1 MTFSRTLE
9 TRKADVLAAL
19 GRQKDLWIATADL
32 GGRPHLIAVSAW
44 WDGSGVV
51 IATVGTS
58 RTARNLASNPTAR
71 LALGAPD
78 DVIVIDARGT
88 DGRPASEASEL
99 AGGFAAAVGWDP
111 REVGE
116 GWVFFRLEPV
126 RIQAYRG
133 YDELDG
139 RDVMRNSRWL
149 A

>member
-71 LALGAPD
+71 LALGVPD
-78 DVIVIDARGT
+78 DVIVIDARAT
-88 DGRPASEASEL
+88 DGRPASE
-99 AGGFAAAVGWDP
+99 
-111 REVGE
+111 
-116 GWVFFRLEPV
+116 
-126 RIQAYRG
+126 
-133 YDELDG
+133 
-139 RDVMRNSRWL
+139 
-149 A
+149 